1 VIISFGQLIVIVDHW
16 FDKWFCSCG
25 HGLSGRQK
33 LEHQFA
39 NKYFSFGTKVAG
51 ICGWSKHV
59 VKWCPFDSIFHNNQ
73 FKAEDAFRKNGM
85 II

>member
-1 VIISFGQLIVIVDHW
+1 MNPDEPWRDTMIGMDECVGSA
-16 FDKWFCSCG
+16 
-25 HGLSGRQK
+25 LSGRQK

-59 VKWCPFDSIFHNNQ
+59 VKWFPFDSIFHNNQ